1 MKNFPKANIN
11 RHHTGGR
18 LTHQMLQSYRI
29 VELNTLNEELS
40 VILQKI
46 DEKTL
51 QIAKL
56 NMNFLDEEILHLCE
70 DEDRRN

>member
-18 LTHQMLQSYRI
+18 LTYQMLQSYRI

>member
-1 MKNFPKANIN
+1 MENFPKANIS
-11 RHHTGGR
+11 RHHTNGR
-18 LTHQMLQSYRI
+18 LTNEMLQSYKI
-29 VELNTLNEELS
+29 VQLNTLNEELS
-40 VILQKI
+40 VILKKI
-46 DEKTL
+46 DKKTL